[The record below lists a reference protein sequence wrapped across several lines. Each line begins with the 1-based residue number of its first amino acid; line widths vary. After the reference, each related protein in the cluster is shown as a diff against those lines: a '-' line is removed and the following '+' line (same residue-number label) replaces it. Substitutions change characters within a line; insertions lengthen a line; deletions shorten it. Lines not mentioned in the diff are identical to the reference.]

1 MLARSKAP
9 LYVDEKHESWL
20 ARRLAV
26 HLQYPIASTHE
37 LLLIETTDG
46 SVLVTLE
53 SGMRNSTRSGATNGS
68 EPGTLLY
75 VTDVVMSDSD
85 EGLDAACE
93 LADRTGS
100 QLELIHV
107 VDLGKAPSKPDAH
120 MGIQYRL
127 EMLARKL
134 RHLKRNVASIL
145 LFGSPE
151 DVISKRAADIKA
163 RLIAFGRNGS
173 SSPESQHGLVRRI
186 MRRVACPV
194 IFLPSTAVKL
204 SNKRLRE
211 ADGEAH
217 AVR

>member
-1 MLARSKAP
+1 
-9 LYVDEKHESWL
+9 
-20 ARRLAV
+20 
-26 HLQYPIASTHE
+26 
-37 LLLIETTDG
+37 
-46 SVLVTLE
+46 
-53 SGMRNSTRSGATNGS
+53 MRKSTRSGATS
-68 EPGTLLY
+68 CSAPGTLLY

-107 VDLGKAPSKPDAH
+107 VDLGHAPSKPDAH

-134 RHLKRNVASIL
+134 QHLKANVASIL

-173 SSPESQHGLVRRI
+173 SSLEAQHGLVRRI

-194 IFLPSTAVKL
+194 VFLPSTAVEL
-204 SNKRLRE
+204 SNKGLHE
-211 ADGEAH
+211 PGGEAH
-217 AVR
+217 AMR

>member
-1 MLARSKAP
+1 M
-9 LYVDEKHESWL
+9 D
-20 ARRLAV
+20 
-26 HLQYPIASTHE
+26 
-37 LLLIETTDG
+37 TTSG
-46 SVLVTLE
+46 SVLVLLE
-53 SGMRNSTRSGATNGS
+53 SGMRNSTRSGATS
-68 EPGTLLY
+68 RSAPRTLLY
-75 VTDVVMSDSD
+75 VTDLVMSDSD
-85 EGLDAACE
+85 EGLDAAYE

-107 VDLGKAPSKPDAH
+107 VDLGHAPSKPDAH

-134 RHLKRNVASIL
+134 QHLKANVASIL

-173 SSPESQHGLVRRI
+173 SSPEAQHGLVKRI

-194 IFLPSTAVKL
+194 VFLPSTVVEL
-204 SNKRLRE
+204 SSIGLHE
-211 ADGEAH
+211 ARGEGH
-217 AVR
+217 AMR